1 MTVVFDV
8 SELKGRQKK
17 LTEGSQTRQPSWW
30 GNPRG
35 NGWGRR
41 DQVPLVLFD
50 NCLKIF
56 VTSNYRYILKTAFS
70 CQYLFVVVCVLNV
83 EPQVEYW
90 EVFVSHQK
98 YHYQWKFHIGSCTH
112 DRGWS
117 TGTWWI
123 RRCNILKLWLE
134 SSYFWLNIYKHCQR
148 HNGPEDWVF
157 QLSCQ
162 SKKSWGH
169 ITSSNTNL
177 EHISSSESWLSIN

>member
-148 HNGPEDWVF
+148 HNGPEGWV
-157 QLSCQ
+157 LLTKVTSL
-162 SKKSWGH
+162 GH
-169 ITSSNTNL
+169 ITSSK
-177 EHISSSESWLSIN
+177 HKSWSKIFRISTLH